1 MSETLQTSIRPIFEV
16 KTDLDPF
23 FLYGSIQDT
32 SILEDPSDPRLRLAT
47 LKAREKLE
55 KELLYKKVDI
65 EKESKNVVEP
75 KIPSNNENKV
85 IKATRTI
92 KSENVEKWLSQI
104 ESTFSNIFSALL
116 TISDNPRS
124 CIPDGLPEIDR
135 VQIRGR
141 EFESRLKRSLFE
153 TKQQVHH
160 KKM

>member
-1 MSETLQTSIRPIFEV
+1 MSETFQTSIRPIFEV

-55 KELLYKKVDI
+55 KELLFKKVDI

-104 ESTFSNIFSALL
+104 ESTFSNIL
-116 TISDNPRS
+116 
-124 CIPDGLPEIDR
+124 
-135 VQIRGR
+135 
-141 EFESRLKRSLFE
+141 
-153 TKQQVHH
+153 
-160 KKM
+160 